1 MASIGSVVNAVG
13 NVANILFD
21 LSPKTFYSTRD
32 FYNFIKKR

>member
-1 MASIGSVVNAVG
+1 MASISSVINAAGKVTD
-13 NVANILFD
+13 ILFD